1 MDVRERVLAA
11 AWSLTLERGRVP
23 SLDAVASA
31 AGVSKGGLVHHFST
45 RAAIV
50 EGLAMEAIGTTDLAM
65 SAAAERGD
73 AARMWLQLSAPAP
86 DEVEVYRAMVVAFR
100 ALGEGGSAVISRAV
114 EATARWEALIAA
126 EVGDADRARL
136 IRLVGDGLL
145 MNAVTG
151 IGVEFSPEAIESLL
165 RR

>member
-1 MDVRERVLAA
+1 
-11 AWSLTLERGRVP
+11 LTLQQGRVP
-23 SLDAVASA
+23 SLNGVAA
-31 AGVSKGGLVHHFST
+31 EAGVSKGGLVHHFRS

-50 EGLAMEAIGTTDLAM
+50 EGLALEAIATTDQAM
-65 SAAAERGD
+65 IAAAERGE
-73 AARMWLQLSAPAP
+73 AGRTWLRLSAPTDA
-86 DEVEVYRAMVVAFR
+86 EVEVYRAMVVAFR
-100 ALGEGGSAVISRAV
+100 ALGEGGSAVIAQTV

-151 IGVEFSPEAIESLL
+151 VRVEFPEAAIDALL
-165 RR
+165 RPKR